1 MASPTRS
8 TRHARIYGLAYS
20 YYFFICCYYLLLTA
34 HYSLLTTDYL
44 LLTTHY
50 SLLTAHY
57 VGAIALQLGRQLGKV
72 AQGQAEHLT
81 K

>member
-1 MASPTRS
+1 GGFLRGIVDTLDSARSHLRLTPT
-8 TRHARIYGLAYS
+8 TFLFAA
-20 YYFFICCYYLLLTA
+20 YYLG
-34 HYSLLTTDYL
+34 LTTDYL
-44 LLTTHY
+44 LLTAHY